1 MTFSGTVI
9 CSANSPF
16 SSLSE
21 ITGGPKK
28 LFLPHLQAASQR
40 AEQVFPPLLAKKD
53 VGHKV
58 AGYHAPV
65 EKLDYISK
73 SSERQRQENFKKVR
87 VCVCVRERVS
97 VCVCSGKDGCLTWPH
112 ALKVI

>member
-9 CSANSPF
+9 CSANSPV
-16 SSLSE
+16 SSLSA

-40 AEQVFPPLLAKKD
+40 AERVFPPLLAKKD

-58 AGYHAPV
+58 AGYHAPM

-73 SSERQRQENFKKVR
+73 SSERQRQENFKKVS
-87 VCVCVRERVS
+87 VCVRERES
-97 VCVCSGKDGCLTWPH
+97 ECVCV
-112 ALKVI
+112 